1 MHAVEG
7 LSASNL
13 DGALRSVQI
22 LRTANLDATGAR
34 VLATYTALAELATQ
48 LTGYPGRK
56 GVVWITH
63 GVPLHGMSPNGTPV
77 DYLPVLKKLAAM
89 LGQAQIVLYP
99 VDQTT
104 RPNVSKS
111 DTSADTLQQFASITG
126 GRLYPNGNIEKAIGG
141 ALSDNAAS
149 YLLAYQSPDMKPD
162 GKYHTIRVTCTV
174 RGFAFRPSRATSPP
188 VSRRS
193 AILLPIRTSVLGR
206 ESHAVS

>member
-1 MHAVEG
+1 
-7 LSASNL
+7 
-13 DGALRSVQI
+13 
-22 LRTANLDATGAR
+22 
-34 VLATYTALAELATQ
+34 
-48 LTGYPGRK
+48 
-56 GVVWITH
+56 
-63 GVPLHGMSPNGTPV
+63 MSPNGTPV
-77 DYLPVLKKLAAM
+77 DYLPVLRKLAAM

-162 GKYHTIRVTCTV
+162 GKYHTIRVTCTRPGV
-174 RGFAFRPSRATSPP
+174 RIQAQQGYFAAR
-188 VSRRS
+188 
-193 AILLPIRTSVLGR
+193 
-206 ESHAVS
+206 

>member
-1 MHAVEG
+1 M
-7 LSASNL
+7 
-13 DGALRSVQI
+13 
-22 LRTANLDATGAR
+22 
-34 VLATYTALAELATQ
+34 LATYTALAELATQ

-149 YLLAYQSPDMKPD
+149 YLLAYPIARHETGRQVSHHPRDLYRP
-162 GKYHTIRVTCTV
+162 GV
-174 RGFAFRPSRATSPP
+174 RIQAQQGYFAAR
-188 VSRRS
+188 
-193 AILLPIRTSVLGR
+193 
-206 ESHAVS
+206 